1 MTKSSSLIHQAIEEV
16 NQQLEENQMI
26 DNDPGTVLLGPTA
39 IIDSLTLINLIVT
52 LEQMAEERYG
62 VELSLSSDVSLLSD
76 SHHFNTIGSLTDY
89 VSTLL
94 PQG

>member
-1 MTKSSSLIHQAIEEV
+1 MTKSSSLIHQAIKEV
-16 NQQLEENQMI
+16 NQQLDENQRI
-26 DNDPGTVLLGPTA
+26 NNDPGTVLLGPTA

-76 SHHFNTIGSLTDY
+76 SNHFNTIGSLTDY

-94 PQG
+94 PKG